1 MYEKGALTKCELLYF
16 GGIILYYLTF
26 FADLTFLTDILD
38 LNSPA
43 FKLIRLVAYILFFL
57 AIVDAV
63 VTEKALMIF
72 VLLAPLIVLCAL
84 FGKDNSV
91 VYMLLILFAGLCT
104 HSRRV
109 VALIMWLQIIC
120 MIVVIGLS
128 TTGVLEDAIFVSEE
142 RIRHGLGFFWT
153 TTPALMAFFIAATFI
168 FLKAEKI
175 TWIDLLMIE
184 IVQVIFY
191 LLTDSRMCFAVAS
204 LMVVFTF
211 LIRYGKILFRKMFYV
226 WSKLAVCF
234 PLACCLV
241 SIAAQALYDEE
252 SLGWMKFD
260 QFLHKRLSLG
270 HSALNEYGIRFF
282 GQYIKWVGNS
292 QKSENLVYNYVDNS
306 YLQILLSKGIIYL
319 TIIIAVY
326 TWILYKAAKDK
337 KIYTSLIVSMILLL
351 SITEP
356 RLWDWAF
363 NPIPFLIIDV
373 FGGKINRD
381 RVALT

>member
-168 FLKAEKI
+168 FLKAE
-175 TWIDLLMIE
+175 
-184 IVQVIFY
+184 
-191 LLTDSRMCFAVAS
+191 
-204 LMVVFTF
+204 TF
-211 LIRYGKILFRKMFYV
+211 
-226 WSKLAVCF
+226 
-234 PLACCLV
+234 
-241 SIAAQALYDEE
+241 
-252 SLGWMKFD
+252 
-260 QFLHKRLSLG
+260 
-270 HSALNEYGIRFF
+270 
-282 GQYIKWVGNS
+282 
-292 QKSENLVYNYVDNS
+292 
-306 YLQILLSKGIIYL
+306 
-319 TIIIAVY
+319 
-326 TWILYKAAKDK
+326 
-337 KIYTSLIVSMILLL
+337 
-351 SITEP
+351 
-356 RLWDWAF
+356 
-363 NPIPFLIIDV
+363 
-373 FGGKINRD
+373 
-381 RVALT
+381 